1 MMFSETPNGYVWLCG
16 YSSLAEVL
24 LKVLMRVMEGCKG
37 DAGCWVFYKI
47 TAVKYL
53 TEMGFNSTVANI
65 GFTIVKLT

>member
-1 MMFSETPNGYVWLCG
+1 
-16 YSSLAEVL
+16 
-24 LKVLMRVMEGCKG
+24 MRTMDGCKG

-53 TEMGFNSTVANI
+53 TEMGLNSTVANI